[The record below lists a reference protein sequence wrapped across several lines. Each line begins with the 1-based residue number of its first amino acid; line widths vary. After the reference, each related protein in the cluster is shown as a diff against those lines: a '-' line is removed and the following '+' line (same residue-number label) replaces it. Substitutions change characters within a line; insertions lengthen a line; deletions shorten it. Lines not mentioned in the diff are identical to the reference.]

1 VQASSKENSLIKESL
16 HIINSPLIQKKEILM
31 EIMFSKNSE
40 ENKPQ
45 VKRRTHELSD
55 FSEINPT

>member
-1 VQASSKENSLIKESL
+1 
-16 HIINSPLIQKKEILM
+16 M